1 MENENCSVITRPG
14 RPFSTLGLNQ
24 HRSWEN
30 DPPSCL
36 FRHASGYGTPELST
50 FGHVKKGKPIM
61 VWGYP
66 YFRQTHFWGKPWQF
80 HCVADGL
87 CNICRWGKTLS

>member
-50 FGHVKKGKPIM
+50 FGHVKKRETNNGLG
-61 VWGYP
+61 VSL
-66 YFRQTHFWGKPWQF
+66 FQTNPFLGEALA
-80 HCVADGL
+80 VSL
-87 CNICRWGKTLS
+87 CG